1 MPMTRLALAL
11 SLALAAPASAQTSPP
26 ATVPFLP
33 GERMEYAVSYGVLPA
48 GTMSLEVEDLEE
60 YNGRPAYHFVMEA
73 KSNRAVSFVF
83 EMATEE
89 ESWFDAR
96 ELYSLRYRR
105 EMTENDKE
113 RDKDVRYDQARNIRI
128 ENGESKPA
136 SPRAVDPIAS
146 MYYLRTLT
154 PRVGATYVLRNQA
167 DPGDNPVTVKI
178 LKRERIRV
186 PAGTFDTFVV
196 DLDVKTNSGLFRKGG
211 ENRIWVTAD
220 ARRIPVKISS
230 KVGLGSFQAELVDY
244 VRGSPVDFA
253 R

>member
-1 MPMTRLALAL
+1 MTMLRLTTFLC
-11 SLALAAPASAQTSPP
+11 LALAAPAAAQTQ
-26 ATVPFLP
+26 ATSVPFNP

-48 GTMSLEVEDLEE
+48 GTMSLAVEDLGPYE
-60 YNGRPAYHFVMEA
+60 GRQAYHLVLEA
-73 KSNRAVSFVF
+73 RSNRAVSFVF
-83 EMATEE
+83 ELATRE
-89 ESWFDAR
+89 ESWFDAH
-96 ELYSLRYRR
+96 ELYSLRYKRDQ
-105 EMTENDKE
+105 TENDKE
-113 RDKDVRYDQARNIRI
+113 RDKDVRYDQSRNLRI
-128 ENGESKPA
+128 ENGEALPA

-146 MYYLRTLT
+146 MYYLRTLN

-167 DPGDNPVTVKI
+167 DPGDNPLTVRI

-186 PAGTFDTFVV
+186 PAGSFDTFVV

-220 ARRIPVKISS
+220 ARRIPVRISS
-230 KVGLGSFQAELVDY
+230 KVGLGAFQAELVDY